1 VSKAQIDAFFLYCGI
16 LRKITKKHKMKTRKQ
31 KCSVKRELKEIQE
44 TNSQKRTHKM
54 FVSKTKRRVMMKL
67 VFASDS
73 FKGTVS
79 SEQTVELL
87 TKAAHEV
94 FGPCETVG
102 VPVADGGEGTTDAVI
117 LARKGKKVFATVHG
131 PLMEEVSAYYG
142 KLSEKEAVLEMAQ
155 ASGLPMVPEE
165 LRNPLNT
172 TTYGTGELVMAALDA
187 GFTDISIAIGGSATN
202 DGGMGFASAL
212 GIRFMDVDGNV
223 LEGKGSELEK
233 VAHIDVSGLSEK
245 AKKAHFTVMCD
256 VTNPLCGKDGATYTF
271 GKQKGGTPEILDRLE
286 KGMSNYRDVIIKE
299 FGVNPDDTPGT
310 GAAGGLGAA
319 LKIFLQA
326 EMKSG
331 IETVLDLINFDK
343 LITGADLIVTG
354 EGRTDWQS
362 CFGKVMQG
370 VGDRAKKYD
379 IPVTALCGGLGKG
392 YDQIYEHGI
401 DSIMTTVDGPMPLSE
416 ALDRAEELY
425 YKGAV
430 RMFRMVNAGIK
441 LHAN

>member
-1 VSKAQIDAFFLYCGI
+1 
-16 LRKITKKHKMKTRKQ
+16 
-31 KCSVKRELKEIQE
+31 
-44 TNSQKRTHKM
+44 
-54 FVSKTKRRVMMKL
+54 MKL

-117 LARKGKKVFATVHG
+117 LARKGKKVFATVH
-131 PLMEEVSAYYG
+131 VSAYYG

-212 GIRFMDVDGNV
+212 GIRFMDADGNV

-286 KGMSNYRDVIIKE
+286 KGMCNYRDVIIKE

>member
-1 VSKAQIDAFFLYCGI
+1 
-16 LRKITKKHKMKTRKQ
+16 
-31 KCSVKRELKEIQE
+31 
-44 TNSQKRTHKM
+44 M

-286 KGMSNYRDVIIKE
+286 KGMCNYRDVIIKE

>member
-1 VSKAQIDAFFLYCGI
+1 MTGSSEDP
-16 LRKITKKHKMKTRKQ
+16 R
-31 KCSVKRELKEIQE
+31 QE
-44 TNSQKRTHKM
+44 
-54 FVSKTKRRVMMKL
+54 

-73 FKGTVS
+73 FKGTVT
-79 SEQTVELL
+79 SEQTVEYL

-94 FGPCETVG
+94 FGPCETIG

-117 LARKGKKVFATVHG
+117 LARKGQKVYVPVHG
-131 PLMEEVSAYYG
+131 PLMESVNAYYG
-142 KLSEKEAVLEMAQ
+142 KLSDTEAVLEMAQ

-172 TTYGTGELVMAALDA
+172 TTYGTGELVKAIADA

-212 GIRFMDVDGNV
+212 GIRFLDRDGNV

-233 VAHIDVSGLSEK
+233 VAHIDMSGLDENVRK
-245 AKKAHFTVMCD
+245 VHFTVMCD

-286 KGMSNYRDVIIKE
+286 KGMCNYRDVMIRE

-319 LKIFLQA
+319 LRIFLDA

-331 IETVLDLINFDK
+331 IETVLDLIGFDS
-343 LITGADLIVTG
+343 LITNADLIVTG

-370 VGDRAKKYD
+370 VGDRAKKHG

-392 YDQIYEHGI
+392 YEQIYEHGI
-401 DSIMTTVDGPMPLSE
+401 DSIMTTVDGPMPLSK
-416 ALDRAEELY
+416 ALDEAESLY
-425 YKGAV
+425 YKGAI
-430 RMFRMVNAGIK
+430 RMFRMIRAGMK
-441 LHAN
+441 L

>member
-1 VSKAQIDAFFLYCGI
+1 
-16 LRKITKKHKMKTRKQ
+16 
-31 KCSVKRELKEIQE
+31 
-44 TNSQKRTHKM
+44 
-54 FVSKTKRRVMMKL
+54 MKL

-73 FKGTVS
+73 FKGTVT

-94 FGPCETVG
+94 FGPCETIG
-102 VPVADGGEGTTDAVI
+102 IPVADGGEGTTDAVI
-117 LARKGKKVFATVHG
+117 LARKGQKVYVPVHG
-131 PLMEEVSAYYG
+131 PLMESVNAYYG
-142 KLSEKEAVLEMAQ
+142 KLSDTEAVLEMAQ
-155 ASGLPMVPEE
+155 ASGLPIVPEE

-172 TTYGTGELVMAALDA
+172 TTYGTGELVKAIADA

-212 GIRFMDVDGNV
+212 GIRFLDRDGNV

-233 VAHIDVSGLSEK
+233 VAHIDMSGLDENVRK
-245 AKKAHFTVMCD
+245 VHFTVMCD

-286 KGMSNYRDVIIKE
+286 KGMCNYRDVMIRE

-319 LKIFLQA
+319 LRIFLDA

-331 IETVLDLINFDK
+331 IETVLDLIGFDS
-343 LITGADLIVTG
+343 LITNADLIVTG

-370 VGDRAKKYD
+370 VGDRAKKHG

-392 YDQIYEHGI
+392 YEQIYEHGI
-401 DSIMTTVDGPMPLSE
+401 DSIMTTVDGPMPLSK
-416 ALDRAEELY
+416 ALDEAESLY
-425 YKGAV
+425 YKGAI
-430 RMFRMVNAGIK
+430 RMFRMIRAGMK
-441 LHAN
+441 L

>member
-1 VSKAQIDAFFLYCGI
+1 
-16 LRKITKKHKMKTRKQ
+16 
-31 KCSVKRELKEIQE
+31 
-44 TNSQKRTHKM
+44 
-54 FVSKTKRRVMMKL
+54 MKL

-79 SEQTVELL
+79 SEQTVKLL
-87 TKAAHEV
+87 AKAAQEV
-94 FGPCETVG
+94 FGPCDTVG

-117 LARKGKKVFATVHG
+117 LARKGEKVYVPVHG
-131 PLMEEVSAYYG
+131 PLMEDVRAYYG
-142 KLSEKEAVLEMAQ
+142 RLSDTEAILEMAQ

-172 TTYGTGELVMAALDA
+172 TTYGTGELVKAIVDA
-187 GFTDISIAIGGSATN
+187 GYQNISIAIGGSATN

-212 GIRFMDVDGNV
+212 GIRFLDRDGNV

-233 VAHIDVSGLSEK
+233 VASIDMSGLDEK
-245 AKKAHFTVMCD
+245 VKKVHFTVMCD

-286 KGMSNYRDVIIKE
+286 KGMCSYRDVIIRE

-319 LKIFLQA
+319 LKIFLNA

-331 IETVLDLINFDK
+331 IETVLDLIDFDG
-343 LITGADLIVTG
+343 LIDGADLIVTG

-370 VGDRAKKYD
+370 VGDRAAKHG
-379 IPVTALCGGLGKG
+379 IPVTALCGGLGQG
-392 YDQIYEHGI
+392 YEQIFEHGI

-416 ALDRAEELY
+416 ALDNAEDLY
-425 YKGAV
+425 YKGAI
-430 RMFRMVNAGIK
+430 RMFRMVRAGMR
-441 LHAN
+441 LANK